1 MMCIVWGVVCVVVH
15 IIENGIKPLFF
26 IFSSHCVLMTLPYL
40 SLFSSIYTCGS
51 RTQVNREWLT
61 NDWSYDWV
69 DIRTLF
75 NEQLIV
81 GCKQFVCR
89 QAVIAQVK
97 GAWIQLE
104 RAQYRRHYNKDIN
117 GTSTFQK
124 WWPLNWDLNLLC
136 TSHVYI
142 RSETKTIILHSFF
155 DKYTSFNSFPIL
167 LSKPMELELWYTS
180 KDTKSTQSIRNNM
193 WIQ

>member
-15 IIENGIKPLFF
+15 IIENGINPIFF

-40 SLFSSIYTCGS
+40 SLLFSSIYTCGS

-69 DIRTLF
+69 DLRTLF

-81 GCKQFVCR
+81 GCKQSVCR

-104 RAQYRRHYNKDIN
+104 HAQYRRHYNKDIN

-136 TSHVYI
+136 TSHVYTK
-142 RSETKTIILHSFF
+142 SDTKTIILHSFF

-167 LSKPMELELWYTS
+167 LSKPMELE
-180 KDTKSTQSIRNNM
+180 
-193 WIQ
+193 